1 MVLQNCLFFMEYL
14 FGQIIYKKADELD
27 PDCNCNMCYTFN
39 SIKYFTE
46 QRLKESVTYSKNV

>member
-1 MVLQNCLFFMEYL
+1 MVLQNCLLFMEYL
-14 FGQIIYKKADELD
+14 FGQMFSNELD

-39 SIKYFTE
+39 SIKYFTG